1 MYISI
6 LIIKKY
12 RYKCSA
18 VLYVYLYINYQELS
32 SFMLLVATQ
41 LYNLN
46 NDNKYKIITL
56 GTPECSGIIKC
67 HLS

>member
-32 SFMLLVATQ
+32 SFMLLVATPI
-41 LYNLN
+41 NKKVFGPNIFLN
-46 NDNKYKIITL
+46 K
-56 GTPECSGIIKC
+56 
-67 HLS
+67 